1 MCGMKVGVVVECAL
15 PLLCIKNEGGIGSKG
30 DSKGIKGPTLPVLLN
45 QGGGAAHAAA
55 VAGSLF

>member
-30 DSKGIKGPTLPVLLN
+30 DSKGRKVPDLLN